1 MANLIRLHGLE
12 GLAALEDRMNRL
24 VDEVFGG
31 ERLLARGAESGW
43 VPVVDMFETA
53 ESVIV
58 KLEAPGVDPARI
70 NLAVTGD
77 HLEVSGEKPAE
88 EAPKESRWFRFE
100 RRTGEFRRRIPLPFP
115 VDAGKID
122 ATAKNGLVTIQ
133 LPKKAEVLPKR
144 IAVKQA

>member
-1 MANLIRLHGLE
+1 MANLIRLTGLE

-24 VDEVFGG
+24 GEEVFRG
-31 ERLLARGAESGW
+31 ERALAPGAESGF

-53 ESVIV
+53 ESVVV

-70 NLAVTGD
+70 NLAVSGD
-77 HLEVSGEKPAE
+77 HLEVSGEKPSE
-88 EAPKESRWFRFE
+88 EPPKESRWFRFE

-133 LPKKAEVLPKR
+133 LPKKSEILPKR
-144 IAVKQA
+144 IAVKPA